1 LPTTKVSWDDLYIEA
16 GKVFTPASPVSE
28 ESLFAGR
35 IEQLHRVIDAVNQR
49 GQHAIVFGERGVGKT
64 SLSFI
69 ISTKLSRPGADLLTP
84 RINCD
89 STDTYTT
96 IWRKVFSEIDLI
108 RERPAIGFQ
117 MSIFQESSKAADVLP
132 DPCGPDDVRRLLT
145 ILSDSAT
152 VIVVLDEFDR
162 ITDEK
167 VRRAMADTI
176 KVLSDNSVPATLVL
190 VGVADSVDALIVE
203 HQSIE
208 RALVQIVM
216 PRMSQPELR
225 QIIEKGLS
233 RLGMEPDHE
242 AAHAIAVLSQGLPH
256 YTHLI
261 GLHACRAAIDGRQRN
276 VTVDQVDFAIRK
288 SVESAQHSLKSAYLQ
303 ATASHQADN
312 IYSYVLL
319 ACALTRTDPLGYFI
333 ATAVK
338 KPLSLITGRS
348 YDVPGFNKHLKQFC
362 ELHRGCVLSGKGPA
376 RKIKY
381 RFANPLMQPYIVMQG
396 LIDKRIDRATVERET
411 FFNQPNVS

>member
-1 LPTTKVSWDDLYIEA
+1 LAAGKKVDWDELYIEA
-16 GKVFTPASPVSE
+16 GRVFTPASPVSE

-35 IEQLHRVIDAVNQR
+35 IEQLHKIIDAANQR

-69 ISTKLSRPGADLLTP
+69 ISTKLRRPGADLLTP
-84 RINCD
+84 RVNCD
-89 STDTYTT
+89 STDTFTT
-96 IWRKVFSEIDLI
+96 IWRKVFAEIDLI
-108 RERPAIGFQ
+108 RERPAVGFQ
-117 MSIFQESSKAADVLP
+117 MTIFQESTKAADVLP
-132 DPCGPDDVRRLLT
+132 DQCGPDEIRRLLT

-162 ITDEK
+162 ITDDK

-190 VGVADSVDALIVE
+190 IGVADSVDALIVE

-208 RALVQIVM
+208 RALVQIIM
-216 PRMSQPELR
+216 PRMSQVELR
-225 QIIEKGLS
+225 QIIDKGLG
-233 RLGMEPDHE
+233 RLGMTADDE
-242 AAHAIAVLSQGLPH
+242 ANHAIAVLSQGLPH

-261 GLHACRAAIDGRQRN
+261 GLHATRAAIDGRQLN
-276 VTVDQVDFAIRK
+276 ITTDQVDFAIRK
-288 SVESAQHSLKSAYLQ
+288 AVDSAQHSIKSAYLQ

-312 IYSYVLL
+312 IYSHVLL

-333 ATAVK
+333 ATAVRN
-338 KPLSLITGRS
+338 PLSLIMGKS
-348 YDVPGFNKHLKQFC
+348 YDVPGYNKHLKQFC
-362 ELHRGCVLSGKGPA
+362 EHHRGCVLTGKGVA
-376 RKIKY
+376 RKRKY

-396 LIDKRIDRATVERET
+396 LVEKRIDRAAIERET
-411 FFNQPNVS
+411 FFNQPV